1 MTVSL
6 THLPY
11 TTDAGLA
18 ARARIGLVVLASDLT
33 IEHEWRRVLADIDG
47 VALHHARLFNDSHIT
62 PETLRAMEGLIAPT
76 ASLLL
81 PGHAF
86 DVVAYGCT
94 SASMVL
100 GEERVIELLREAKPE
115 AKATTP
121 ITAAR
126 IAMQALGARRIAL
139 LTPYRD
145 DINQALR
152 AYLEARG
159 VEVPV
164 MGSFNEEDDGIV
176 GRIDPASL
184 ARGRGTARRLS
195 RGRRRLRL
203 LHLAA
208 PRRGR
213 GLDRGP
219 HRQAGHLQQ
228 PRHALACAPARRHRG
243 PAAAMGAAV
252 RGALSA
258 RHPLRLSLAL
268 P

>member
-6 THLPY
+6 GHLPF
-11 TTDAGLA
+11 TTDAGIA

-33 IEHEWRRVLADIDG
+33 IEHEWRKVLAEVDG
-47 VALHHARLFNDSHIT
+47 VALHHARLFNDSRIT
-62 PETLRAMEGLIAPT
+62 PETLRAMEGLIGPA
-76 ASLLL
+76 AGLLL
-81 PGHAF
+81 PGHRF

-100 GEERVIELLREAKPE
+100 GEERVMDLLREAKPE

-126 IAMQALGARRIAL
+126 IAVQTMGARRIGL

-152 AYLEARG
+152 SYLEARG
-159 VEVPV
+159 IGVPV

-184 ARGRGTARRLS
+184 AEACARLGAHAEVDAVFVS
-195 RGRRRLRL
+195 CTSLRL
-203 LHLAA
+203 AEAA
-208 PRRGR
+208 ADIEARIGKPVTSSNHAM
-213 GLDRGP
+213 LW
-219 HRQAGHLQQ
+219 
-228 PRHALACAPARRHRG
+228 HALRLAGIDDRLPRWGRLFE
-243 PAAAMGAAV
+243 AA
-252 RGALSA
+252 L
-258 RHPLRLSLAL
+258 
-268 P
+268 

>member
-47 VALHHARLFNDSHIT
+47 VALHHARLFNNSHIT

-94 SASMVL
+94 SARMVL
-100 GEERVIELLREAKPE
+100 GEERVIELLCQAKPE

-126 IAMQALGARRIAL
+126 IAMQALGARRIAV

-152 AYLEARG
+152 TYLEARG
-159 VEVPV
+159 LEVPV
-164 MGSFNEEDDGIV
+164 MGSFNEENDGIV

-184 ARGRGTARRLS
+184 AQAAARLGAYPEVDAVFVS
-195 RGRRRLRL
+195 CTSLRL
-203 LHLAA
+203 AEAA
-208 PRRGR
+208 ASIEARIGKPVTSSNHAM
-213 GLDRGP
+213 LW
-219 HRQAGHLQQ
+219 
-228 PRHALACAPARRHRG
+228 HALRLAGIEDRLPRWGRLFE
-243 PAAAMGAAV
+243 V
-252 RGALSA
+252 R
-258 RHPLRLSLAL
+258 
-268 P
+268 

>member
-1 MTVSL
+1 MVAPVSL

-11 TTDAGLA
+11 TTDAGIA
-18 ARARIGLVVLASDLT
+18 SRARIGLVVLASDLT

-47 VALHHARLFNDSHIT
+47 VALHHARLFNDARIT

-76 ASLLL
+76 AALLL

-126 IAMQALGARRIAL
+126 IAMQALGAKRIAL

-145 DINQALR
+145 DLNEALR
-152 AYLEARG
+152 TYLEARG
-159 VEVPV
+159 IEVPV

-184 ARGRGTARRLS
+184 AGAAARLGAYPEVDAVFVS
-195 RGRRRLRL
+195 CTSLRL
-203 LHLAA
+203 AEAA
-208 PRRGR
+208 AAIEARIGKPVTSSNHAM
-213 GLDRGP
+213 LW
-219 HRQAGHLQQ
+219 
-228 PRHALACAPARRHRG
+228 HAL
-243 PAAAMGAAV
+243 
-252 RGALSA
+252 
-258 RHPLRLSLAL
+258 RLAGIDDRL
-268 P
+268 PRWGRLFEASTQ

>member
-1 MTVSL
+1 MTISL
-6 THLPY
+6 TDLPFAI
-11 TTDAGLA
+11 DAGLA

-33 IEHEWRRVLADIDG
+33 IEHEWRKVLADIDG
-47 VALHHARLFNDSHIT
+47 VALHHARLFNDSRIT

-76 ASLLL
+76 AALLL

-86 DVVAYGCT
+86 DVIAYGCT

-100 GEERVIELLREAKPE
+100 GEERVIELLRNAKPE
-115 AKATTP
+115 AATTTP

-152 AYLEARG
+152 RYLEARG
-159 VEVPV
+159 VEVPA

-184 ARGRGTARRLS
+184 AEASARLGAFPEVEAVFVS
-195 RGRRRLRL
+195 CTSLRL
-203 LHLAA
+203 AEAA
-208 PRRGR
+208 
-213 GLDRGP
+213 
-219 HRQAGHLQQ
+219 AGIEARIGKPVTSSNHAMLW
-228 PRHALACAPARRHRG
+228 HAL
-243 PAAAMGAAV
+243 
-252 RGALSA
+252 
-258 RHPLRLSLAL
+258 RLAGIEDRL
-268 P
+268 PRWGRLFELGL

>member
-6 THLPY
+6 THLPF

-33 IEHEWRRVLADIDG
+33 IEHEWRRVLAELDG
-47 VALHHARLFNDSHIT
+47 VALHHARIYNDSRIT
-62 PETLRAMEGLIAPT
+62 PETLRAMEELIAPT
-76 ASLLL
+76 AQLLL
-81 PGHAF
+81 PGHPF

-100 GEERVIELLREAKPE
+100 GEERVMELLREAKPE

-126 IAMQALGARRIAL
+126 IAMQALGARRIGL

-152 AYLEARG
+152 SYLGARG

-164 MGSFNEEDDGIV
+164 MGSFNEEDDRIV

-184 ARGRGTARRLS
+184 AEASARLGAHDEVDAVFVS
-195 RGRRRLRL
+195 CTSLRL
-203 LHLAA
+203 AEAA
-208 PRRGR
+208 
-213 GLDRGP
+213 
-219 HRQAGHLQQ
+219 AGIEARIGKPVTSSNHAMLW
-228 PRHALACAPARRHRG
+228 HAL
-243 PAAAMGAAV
+243 
-252 RGALSA
+252 
-258 RHPLRLSLAL
+258 RLAGIDDRL
-268 P
+268 PRWGRLFEVGL